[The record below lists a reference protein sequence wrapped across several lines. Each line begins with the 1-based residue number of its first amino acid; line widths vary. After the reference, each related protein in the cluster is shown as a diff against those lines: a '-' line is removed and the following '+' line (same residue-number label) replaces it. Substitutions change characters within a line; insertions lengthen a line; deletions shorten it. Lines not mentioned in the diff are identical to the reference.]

1 MWPLVVRV
9 GPELELPV
17 VAAGRYEGRL
27 KSILI
32 AAKERSALGLLP
44 TLGERLAVSIAVLA
58 SAGWAQ
64 ERLLLVPVPSVPT
77 KVAERGLDFTA
88 ALARIAAARLRSAG
102 VPTSLARGL
111 RQLRRP
117 ADQAGLG
124 VLARQANLAGAF
136 AATTL
141 PPGQV
146 IVIDDIV
153 TTGASLA
160 EATRAL
166 TAAGRPPLGAATV
179 AATMRNGGSR

>member
-9 GPELELPV
+9 GPGQELPV

-32 AAKERSALGLLP
+32 AAKERGALGLLP
-44 TLGERLAVSIAVLA
+44 TLGERLAVAVAIGA
-58 SAGWAQ
+58 SAGWTQ
-64 ERLLLVPVPSVPT
+64 GRLLLVPVPSVPAS
-77 KVAERGLDFTA
+77 VAERGLDFTA
-88 ALARIAAARLRSAG
+88 ALARIAAARLSSAG

-111 RQLRRP
+111 RQVRRP

-124 VLARQANLAGAF
+124 VLARQVNLAGAF
-136 AATTL
+136 TAARL

-166 TAAGRPPLGAATV
+166 AAAGRPALGAATV
-179 AATMRNGGSR
+179 AATMRSGGLR